1 MFKKFGQAI
10 RNVYRGQKGIT
21 GLETAIILIAF
32 VTVAAVLAYTV
43 LSAGIF
49 SSERGKEAVYSGLNS
64 AGSTMGVKGAVIGE
78 SLASVAS
85 EAGPKMTFNLALA
98 ITGTSVDLTKCVFN
112 YWDSVGN
119 KVNNIELWTS
129 TAATPA
135 TNITVATDAVFV
147 SSTTLSGVG
156 DVLVIV
162 HPAWAMGALVA
173 PVASDPDPA
182 IAAGHLAGAF
192 WGNQGLAAYATFTL
206 QIIPPTGATITIQ
219 KTLPGSIANVV
230 NLN

>member
-64 AGSTMGVKGAVIGE
+64 AASTMGVKGSVLGNNWE
-78 SLASVAS
+78 TTTPTLEFTLAAAIQGAS
-85 EAGPKMTFNLALA
+85 IDLNMLTFNYYDANLVHSGNTAV
-98 ITGTSVDLTKCVFN
+98 GTIGYTKA
-112 YWDSVGN
+112 G
-119 KVNNIELWTS
+119 
-129 TAATPA
+129 
-135 TNITVATDAVFV
+135 AVT
-147 SSTTLSGVG
+147 TTLSGT
-156 DVLVIV
+156 DQVLVSV
-162 HPAWAMGALVA
+162 
-173 PVASDPDPA
+173 
-182 IAAGHLAGAF
+182 HLAAITIL
-192 WGNQGLAAYATFTL
+192 NPYATFTL
-206 QIIPPTGATITIQ
+206 EIIPPTGATITIQ
-219 KTLPGSIANVV
+219 KTLPGVRTGLI

>member
-64 AGSTMGVKGAVIGE
+64 AGSTMGVKGSVIGE
-78 SLASVAS
+78 NLANVTIAQ
-85 EAGPKMTFNLALA
+85 GPKLTFNLALA

-119 KVNNIELWTS
+119 KVNNIELSTS
-129 TAATPA
+129 APATPA
-135 TNITVATDAVFV
+135 PNITAATDAVYV
-147 SSTTLSGVG
+147 NSTTLAGVG

-162 HPAWAMGALVA
+162 HPAWAVPTTGLFAT
-173 PVASDPDPA
+173 P
-182 IAAGHLAGAF
+182 
-192 WGNQGLAAYATFTL
+192 LAAYATFTL

-219 KTLPGSIANVV
+219 KTLPGSIGGVV
-230 NLN
+230 SLN